1 MIAAGTTTRPT
12 SRRPTDPEGRAV
24 PRVGYQSDGPWS
36 PQPPCFG
43 GIDTLDRIMCSPPR
57 IAPPRLESGGPR
69 GQPRG
74 RAQPPRESPRPPP
87 PAPPPPPPRP
97 RPRRRPPRGRPP
109 PPRGGHR

>member
-43 GIDTLDRIMCSPPR
+43 GLDTLDRIMWSPPR
-57 IAPPRLESGGPR
+57 IAPPRLERGGRSGD
-69 GQPRG
+69 QRG
-74 RAQPPRESPRPPP
+74 RDQPPGDDIGDVVNPERDPVEPGDEHDQPADNPR
-87 PAPPPPPPRP
+87 
-97 RPRRRPPRGRPP
+97 
-109 PPRGGHR
+109 